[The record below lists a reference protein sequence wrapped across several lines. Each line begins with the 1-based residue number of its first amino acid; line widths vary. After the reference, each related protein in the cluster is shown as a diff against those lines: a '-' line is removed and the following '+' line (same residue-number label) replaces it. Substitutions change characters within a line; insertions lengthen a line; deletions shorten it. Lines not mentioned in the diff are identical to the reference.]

1 MLSPQRKRI
10 GNIRK
15 PRRRLLPLLSLVAV
29 KSARGS
35 FIIHRATDA
44 FQRRHLIVVLF
55 PLHNIDQGSR
65 YILDLLPSPLHHASR
80 TPQVFAP
87 LLRPTTIILVS
98 IVVSLGI
105 FPKSAPTPA
114 KPTPLSKG
122 HPWANPSRANS
133 GLGLRKDKMCKGEN
147 QRRKWDKSSIQRWRR
162 FRRVNQ

>member
-1 MLSPQRKRI
+1 MPSPEKKRI
-10 GNIRK
+10 ESTKK
-15 PRRRLLPLLSLVAV
+15 PRRRLPPSLVAV
-29 KSARGS
+29 KRARES
-35 FIIHRATDA
+35 FIIHKDTDA

-65 YILDLLPSPLHHASR
+65 YILDLLPSSLHHASR
-80 TPQVFAP
+80 TPQVFTP
-87 LLRPTTIILVS
+87 LLRPTTITLVS

-122 HPWANPSRANS
+122 HLWANPSRVNS
-133 GLGLRKDKMCKGEN
+133 GLGLRRDKTCKRGS
-147 QRRKWDKSSIQRWRR
+147 QRRKWDKSSIRRWRR